1 MIEITDEFAAALHR
15 LHTGENL
22 LLTGRAGTG
31 KTTLIQHFLASTTK
45 RVVLAAPTGVAAL
58 NLGGYTLHR
67 LFSFPTTITPEAVRT
82 GKVTAGRYAKL
93 LSQLDTLV
101 IDEISMVRADLFD
114 AVVAALEAYGPKPG
128 APFGGVQL
136 VLVGDLYQLPPVVQ
150 RREAEYFSSH
160 YSTPYFFSAKSYRS
174 SAFSCLHL
182 RRVFRQQNDAKLAAM
197 LDALRAGR
205 ITETIATQL
214 NAQVDADFT
223 PPPEEVWVT
232 LATTNRAAKRRN
244 DAELARLASDLHE
257 FHAQISG
264 ELDGFRPPTDAQLKL
279 KIGAQVM
286 LVNNDAAG
294 RWVNGSLAVVLAIEA
309 EDETK
314 PAVLLELLDGT
325 VVRVKAHEWKIT
337 RPRIGEQGL
346 VHETIGT
353 FTQLPIKLAW
363 AITIHKAQGL
373 TLPRVIVDLRGGVH
387 FPGQLYV
394 ALSRCT
400 SLAGLVLTR
409 AVKPR
414 DVRVDSRVREFVA
427 TDAFGGD
434 AQQYCA
440 LEALFVGEGD
450 KHPRAIELALAL
462 PEGTIVESVINPQR
476 DLDLAPVRY
485 GIDAQLAQ
493 IAPTLAQAWPAFA
506 AEMEHLGIASLLG
519 RRLVD
524 LLNNELTRLGT
535 FAPLEEIG
543 QLRGPITPIDAP
555 VSALNPSGARSA
567 TDAAAHTLSLLS
579 DHGIV
584 VPAAAFELF
593 EEIKPGFLCTR
604 TGEIIPFGSP
614 QEVTTML
621 AANLAGAQV
630 SEESEVAL
638 RAFERRYH
646 VTVPRPTPQS
656 APPIRHVLQPGTR
669 VCFTGTLV
677 DHEREWQRGELVD
690 LAADCGLKPVRKV
703 TKTRCDVLFCADLA
717 SQSGKMR
724 QARSWQIPIYPI
736 SEFVHWAT
744 HRAGSSVHFLP
755 RPPES
760 GAGPSAD
767 ENPHLIGQVERTL
780 HDDRVPQSADILAPD
795 QSPIHLVPQVI
806 DAPYAGRPGITDVLV
821 AGARICFT
829 GRAVF
834 HRRIWPLA
842 ELRDIAR
849 IYDLAP
855 LRQVVKVGCD
865 ALVTADPLANTHAC
879 QLARQYDIP
888 IFSTAEF
895 LIWAGWSSEEPT

>member
-1 MIEITDEFAAALHR
+1 MIEITDEFAAALDR
-15 LHTGENL
+15 LHNGCNL

-31 KTTLIQHFLASTTK
+31 KTTLIKHFLASTTK

-67 LFSFPTTITPEAVRT
+67 LFSFPTTITPEAVKS
-82 GKVTAGRYAKL
+82 GKVKAGRYAQL

-114 AVVAALEAYGPKPG
+114 AIVAALETYGPKPG
-128 APFGGVQL
+128 TRFGGVQL
-136 VLVGDLYQLPPVVQ
+136 LLVGDLYQLPPVVQ
-150 RREAEYFSSH
+150 NSEAEYFSSH
-160 YSTPYFFSAKSYRS
+160 YPTPYFFSAKSYHS
-174 SAFSCLHL
+174 SAFSSLQL
-182 RRVFRQQNDAKLAAM
+182 RHVFRQQNDPDLAAM
-197 LDALRAGR
+197 LAALRAGR

-232 LATTNRAAKRRN
+232 LATTNRAAKSRN
-244 DAELARLASDLHE
+244 DAELARLASELHTFE
-257 FHAQISG
+257 AQIRG
-264 ELDGFRPPTDAQLKL
+264 DLDGFRPPADAQLQL

-286 LVNNDAAG
+286 LVNNDAAS
-294 RWVNGSLAVVLAIEA
+294 RWVNGSLAVVLAIED
-309 EDETK
+309 EDEAK

-325 VVRVKAHEWKIT
+325 VVRVKAHEWNIT
-337 RPRIGEQGL
+337 RPRIGELGL
-346 VHETIGT
+346 VHEKVGT
-353 FTQLPIKLAW
+353 FIQLPLKLAW

-414 DVRVDSRVREFVA
+414 DVRVDSRVREFVT
-427 TDAFGGD
+427 TDAFVGD

-450 KHPRAIELALAL
+450 KHPRAVELALAL

-476 DLDLAPVRY
+476 DLDCAPQRY
-485 GIDAQLAQ
+485 GIDAHLAQ

-519 RRLVD
+519 RRLLD
-524 LLNNELTRLGT
+524 LLNDELSRLGV
-535 FAPLEEIG
+535 FAPLEQMAQPG
-543 QLRGPITPIDAP
+543 VPITPIDAP
-555 VSALNPSGARSA
+555 ASELNPSGARSA
-567 TDAAAHTLSLLS
+567 TDAAAHMLSLLC
-579 DHGIV
+579 DHGIA

-593 EEIKPGFLCTR
+593 EKIKPAFLCTR
-604 TGEIIPFGSP
+604 AGEIIPFGP
-614 QEVTTML
+614 PEQIADML
-621 AANLAGAQV
+621 AANLAGSQL
-630 SEESEVAL
+630 SERSEVAL

-646 VTVPRPTPQS
+646 VTVKRPEPI
-656 APPIRHVLQPGTR
+656 AVPPIDSVLASRAR
-669 VCFTGTLV
+669 VCFTGTVL
-677 DHEREWQRGELVD
+677 DGEQAWRREELAD
-690 LAADCGLKPVRKV
+690 LAADCGLKPVRNV
-703 TKTRCDVLFCADLA
+703 TKGRCDVLLCADLT
-717 SQSGKMR
+717 SQSVKMR
-724 QARSWQIPIYPI
+724 QARSWQIPIYQI
-736 SEFVHWAT
+736 TEFLHWAK
-744 HRAGSSVHFLP
+744 HHAGSSAHFLP
-755 RPPES
+755 RSTEP

-767 ENPHLIGQVERTL
+767 ENPHLVGQVERTL
-780 HDDRVPQSADILAPD
+780 HAERYPESDDERAPD
-795 QSPIHLVPQVI
+795 QPPISLVPDVL

-821 AGARICFT
+821 ARARICFT
-829 GRAVF
+829 GRAEF
-834 HRRIWPLA
+834 HGRIWPLA

-865 ALVTADPLANTHAC
+865 ALVTADPFANTHAC

-895 LIWAGWSSEEPT
+895 LVWAGWPSEEPT